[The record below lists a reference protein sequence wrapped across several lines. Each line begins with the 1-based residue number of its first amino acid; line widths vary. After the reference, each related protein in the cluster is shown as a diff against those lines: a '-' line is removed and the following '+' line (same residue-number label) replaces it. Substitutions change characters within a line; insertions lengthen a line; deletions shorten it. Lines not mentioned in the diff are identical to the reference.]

1 MPAEFTLQVCR
12 FKRSDRAGCDVIGSH
27 GAFIGGCTGYCPEM
41 ARLSLFMAQTGCF
54 RKQNAIFM
62 VWFLP
67 FRLFCAAGGCGLPA
81 LLIMAK

>member
-1 MPAEFTLQVCR
+1 
-12 FKRSDRAGCDVIGSH
+12 
-27 GAFIGGCTGYCPEM
+27 M

-81 LLIMAK
+81 LLTMAK